1 MRLQTHPI
9 DPEQVMAYL
18 DGELVPD
25 QAAEV
30 ALHLEQ
36 CAACAELASELRG
49 VSSGLLAWS
58 VAPAPKSLNDAVL
71 SALHQNATN
80 TGHTSARR
88 KQPRR
93 SKWNAVMHSNWT
105 WAMAGVVGL
114 CLIGFIFQTQH
125 KTPVQMA
132 DVASRFTASQAMNNA
147 LLSENLEKDASDRR
161 VAAPSP
167 VPAPE
172 APATGPMIARTASLN
187 ISAADFDAARTAMD
201 RIVRAHQGY
210 VSTLNVSSERGAARS
225 LDAKLAVPAPQYE
238 ATLADLRALGR
249 VAQEQQSSEEV
260 RAQIVDLD
268 ARLKNARETETQ
280 LAEILRE
287 RAGKVGDVLEVEKE
301 MARVRGQIE
310 VMAAEQKQLHDR
322 VAFASIE
329 LNLSEEYKAQLGDSP
344 ASVTRRM
351 RNALVDGYRAAAD
364 GFLNI
369 FIFLLNI
376 GPSLLVLGAIAFF
389 PGQWA
394 WHRWQRSRAARAR
407 EA

>member
-1 MRLQTHPI
+1 MRLETHSI

-25 QAAEV
+25 NAAKI
-30 ALHLEQ
+30 AQHLEQ

-49 VSSGLLAWS
+49 VSSNLLSWS
-58 VAPAPKSLNDAVL
+58 VEPAPNPLNDAVL
-71 SALHQNATN
+71 SALHQNATIAGQIGN
-80 TGHTSARR
+80 GR
-88 KQPRR
+88 KLSSR

-114 CLIGFIFQTQH
+114 CVIGFIFQAQR
-125 KTPVQMA
+125 KASVQPV
-132 DVASRFTASQAMNNA
+132 DVATRLTASQAMNNV

-161 VAAPSP
+161 IAAPTP

-210 VSTLNVSSERGAARS
+210 VSTLNVSTERGAPRS
-225 LDAKLAVPAPQYE
+225 FDAKLAVPAPQYD

-260 RAQIVDLD
+260 SAQIVDLD

-301 MARVRGQIE
+301 MARVRGEIE

-369 FIFLLNI
+369 FIFFLNI
-376 GPSLLVLGAIAFF
+376 GPSLLVIGAVLFF
-389 PGQWA
+389 PGRWA
-394 WHRWQRSRAARAR
+394 WYRWQRSRAESAH